1 MTDAARSGPFNRVIL
16 DTGLVRIGAFRCH
29 PEHPSFS
36 DSGPARHCCFVFPR
50 TAVEIRHE
58 HERAFVANPNVV
70 TFYNKGQEYR
80 RGAVSADG
88 DRCDWFA
95 VDPAIAGDVV
105 RAFDPDVDNRPERP
119 FRLTRGISDERTY
132 LAQRELFENPGDELA
147 VEERVVQILESVL
160 RLTYAQAP
168 RTPQVSRDAIEH
180 VERLLS
186 ASWDRPLRLRDI
198 AAEAGLSVYHLC
210 RTFRKATGQSLHGYR
225 SALRL
230 RHALEAIRAGERLVD
245 VALNAGFS
253 SHSHFTAAFRA
264 AYGKTPASL
273 RG

>member
-1 MTDAARSGPFNRVIL
+1 
-16 DTGLVRIGAFRCH
+16 
-29 PEHPSFS
+29 
-36 DSGPARHCCFVFPR
+36 
-50 TAVEIRHE
+50 
-58 HERAFVANPNVV
+58 
-70 TFYNKGQEYR
+70 
-80 RGAVSADG
+80 
-88 DRCDWFA
+88 
-95 VDPAIAGDVV
+95 
-105 RAFDPDVDNRPERP
+105 
-119 FRLTRGISDERTY
+119 
-132 LAQRELFENPGDELA
+132 
-147 VEERVVQILESVL
+147 
-160 RLTYAQAP
+160 
-168 RTPQVSRDAIEH
+168 
-180 VERLLS
+180 
-186 ASWDRPLRLRDI
+186 LRLRDI